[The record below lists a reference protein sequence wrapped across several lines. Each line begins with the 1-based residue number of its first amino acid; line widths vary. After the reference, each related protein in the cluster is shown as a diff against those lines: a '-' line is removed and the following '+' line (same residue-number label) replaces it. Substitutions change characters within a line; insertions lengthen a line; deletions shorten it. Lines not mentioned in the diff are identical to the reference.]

1 MEAGG
6 RMPATAN
13 KFSLGASGRVKPTLL
28 AVSTN
33 QEDLCSLQDILDED
47 NWTVQHAESC
57 DEAAR
62 LMRNQNPE
70 VIACDLNFPDGN
82 WRDLFN
88 LATALENPPPLVVV
102 SRHAD
107 ESLWAEVLSV
117 GGYDLLAIP
126 FERNEVSRVVAMA
139 SRHGR
144 TAPVR

>member
-1 MEAGG
+1 M
-6 RMPATAN
+6 RATSN
-13 KFSLGASGRVKPTLL
+13 KFSPAVSGRVKTTLL

-47 NWTVQHAESC
+47 NWAVQHAKSC

-62 LMRNQNPE
+62 LMKTQNPA
-70 VIACDLNFPDGN
+70 VIACDLNLPDGS

-88 LATALENPPPLVVV
+88 LATTLENPPPVVVV
-102 SRHAD
+102 SCHAD

-117 GGYDLLAIP
+117 GGYDLLAKP

-139 SRHGR
+139 SRHGK
-144 TAPVR
+144 TSAAH

>member
-1 MEAGG
+1 
-6 RMPATAN
+6 MPATTN
-13 KFSLGASGRVKPTLL
+13 KYSPGAPGRVKPTLL

-33 QEDLCSLQDILDED
+33 QEDLCSLQAILVED
-47 NWTVQHAESC
+47 NWTVQPAESC
-57 DEAAR
+57 HEAAR
-62 LMRNQNPE
+62 LMKNQNPA
-70 VIACDLNFPDGN
+70 VIACDLNLPDGN

-88 LATALENPPPLVVV
+88 LATTLENPPPLVVV

-117 GGYDLLAIP
+117 GGYDLLATP

-144 TAPVR
+144 TSAVR